1 MILIYG
7 AARRDPRS
15 RRGRAAG
22 GRRAIGPAWGNMR
35 TILLLLAV
43 VSATPGCGQKGDL
56 YLPEDVPE
64 AAAE

>member
-7 AARRDPRS
+7 AARRVPRS

-22 GRRAIGPAWGNMR
+22 GRRAAGLSRGTMR
-35 TILLLLAV
+35 TLLLLLAV

-56 YLPEDVPE
+56 YLPEDAPE
-64 AAAE
+64 AAPE